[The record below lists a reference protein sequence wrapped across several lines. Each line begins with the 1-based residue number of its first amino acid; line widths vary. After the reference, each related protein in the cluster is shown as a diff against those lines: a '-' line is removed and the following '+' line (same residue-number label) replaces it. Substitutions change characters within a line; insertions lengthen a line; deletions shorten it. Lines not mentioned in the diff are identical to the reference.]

1 MSETDDRSREGEE
14 QEQQGAAGLSDEGVG
29 ATLSDE
35 PNTMEPEEA
44 LPEQEEGASED
55 D

>member
-1 MSETDDRSREGEE
+1 MSETDDRSHDDGDEHG
-14 QEQQGAAGLSDEGVG
+14 QQAASDLSDEGVG

-44 LPEQEEGASED
+44 LPEEGSPD
-55 D
+55 GG